1 MGIFDVDLS
10 VDDVGK
16 VAAKISMEVTCR
28 FNDTESASAHK
39 TEPRQPTANDR
50 LDYANGQKISLVNLY
65 QSYFVH

>member
-28 FNDTESASAHK
+28 FNGTESASAHK

-50 LDYANGQKISLVNLY
+50 LD
-65 QSYFVH
+65 